1 LDKQG
6 FVIFASKNKMNLSLK
21 NKTALVC
28 GSTQGIGKAAAIEL
42 ANMGANLVLLAR
54 NEDKLKD
61 SLKDLD
67 VTNGQQHRYLVADFA
82 QPNDLKKTIA
92 DFVNAGNKIHVLVNN
107 TGGPK
112 GGMIKDAST
121 DEFLAAFNQHLICN
135 HILVQAIYPG
145 MISEKY
151 GRIINVISTSVKQ
164 PLPNL
169 GVSNTIRG
177 AVANWSK
184 TLANELGAFGITV
197 NNVLPGATNTARLQS
212 IVEVKAQQH
221 NEKVDDVFEE
231 MASESPMKR
240 IAQPE
245 EVAAAIAF
253 LASPAASYING
264 INVPVDGGRT
274 KSL

>member
-1 LDKQG
+1 MN
-6 FVIFASKNKMNLSLK
+6 ASLL

-28 GSTQGIGKAAAIEL
+28 GSTQGIGMATAIKL
-42 ANMGANLVLLAR
+42 ASMGANIILVAR
-54 NEDKLKD
+54 NEKKLQEVKQKLATTD
-61 SLKDLD
+61 
-67 VTNGQQHRYLVADFA
+67 GQNHGFLVADFTK
-82 QPNDLKKTIA
+82 PTELKTIIS
-92 DFVNAGNKIHVLVNN
+92 DYINAGNKINILINN

-112 GGMIKDAST
+112 GGPIIEATT
-121 DEFLAAFNQHLICN
+121 DEFLNTFNQHLICN

-145 MISEKY
+145 MIESGY

-177 AVANWSK
+177 AVASWSK
-184 TLANELGAFGITV
+184 TLAGELGQYGITV
-197 NNVLPGATNTARLQS
+197 NNVLPGATNTIRLQGIAEAKS
-212 IVEVKAQQH
+212 
-221 NEKVDDVFEE
+221 EKTGESVADIFEE
-231 MASESPMKR
+231 MAGESPMKR
-240 IAQPE
+240 IAEPE

-253 LASPAASYING
+253 LASPEASYING

>member
-1 LDKQG
+1 MIQ
-6 FVIFASKNKMNLSLK
+6 SLV

-28 GSTQGIGKAAAIEL
+28 GSTQGIGMATAVKL
-42 ANMGANLVLLAR
+42 SSMGANLVLIAR
-54 NEDKLKD
+54 DETKLKNTLAELET
-61 SLKDLD
+61 SE
-67 VTNGQQHRYLVADFA
+67 GQKHTYLVADFTK
-82 QPNDLKKTIA
+82 PTELKTIIS
-92 DFVNAGNKIHVLVNN
+92 DYINAGNKINILINN

-112 GGMIKDAST
+112 GGPIIEATT
-121 DEFLAAFNQHLICN
+121 DEFLNTFNQHLICN

-145 MISEKY
+145 MIESGY

-177 AVANWSK
+177 AVASWSK
-184 TLANELGAFGITV
+184 TLAGELGQYGITV
-197 NNVLPGATNTARLQS
+197 NNVLPGATNTIRLQGIAEAKS
-212 IVEVKAQQH
+212 
-221 NEKVDDVFEE
+221 EKTGESVSDIFEE
-231 MASESPMKR
+231 MAGESPMKR
-240 IAQPE
+240 IAEPE

-253 LASPAASYING
+253 LASPEASYING

>member
-1 LDKQG
+1 
-6 FVIFASKNKMNLSLK
+6 MNLSLK

-42 ANMGANLVLLAR
+42 ANMGANIVLLAR
-54 NEDKLKD
+54 SEDKLKD

-67 VTNGQQHRYLVADFA
+67 ASNGQNHSYLVADFA
-82 QPNDLKKTIA
+82 QPNDLKKTIT

-112 GGMIKDAST
+112 GGMIKDAAT
-121 DEFLAAFNQHLICN
+121 DEFLSAFNQHLICN

-221 NEKVDDVFEE
+221 NETIDDVFEE

>member
-42 ANMGANLVLLAR
+42 ANMGANVVLLAR
-54 NEDKLKD
+54 SEDKLKD

-67 VTNGQQHRYLVADFA
+67 ASNGQNHSYLVADFA
-82 QPNDLKKTIA
+82 QPNDLKKTIT

-112 GGMIKDAST
+112 GGTIKDAAT
-121 DEFLAAFNQHLICN
+121 DEFLSAFNQHLICN

-221 NEKVDDVFEE
+221 NETIDDVFEE

>member
-1 LDKQG
+1 
-6 FVIFASKNKMNLSLK
+6 MNLDLVG
-21 NKTALVC
+21 KTAIVS
-28 GSTQGIGKAAAIEL
+28 GSTQGIGKAAALEL
-42 ANMGANLVLLAR
+42 AKMGASIVLIAR
-54 NEDKLKD
+54 NEEKLKETVAE
-61 SLKDLD
+61 LD
-67 VTNGQQHRYLVADFA
+67 TAQNQNHTYLVADFSKPENLRSA
-82 QPNDLKKTIA
+82 LSNYISNGGKASILI
-92 DFVNAGNKIHVLVNN
+92 NN

-112 GGMIKDAST
+112 GGAIKDAPVE
-121 DEFLAAFNQHLICN
+121 EFLAAFNQHLICN
-135 HILVQAIYPG
+135 HILVQALYPLMKENG
-145 MISEKY
+145 Y
-151 GRIINVISTSVKQ
+151 GRIINIISTSVKQ

-184 TLANELGAFGITV
+184 TLANELGGFGITV
-197 NNVLPGATNTARLQS
+197 NNVLPGATNTSRLQS
-212 IVEVKAQQH
+212 IAQVKADQF
-221 NEKVDDVFEE
+221 NETVDDVFAE

>member
-1 LDKQG
+1 
-6 FVIFASKNKMNLSLK
+6 MNNSLI

-28 GSTQGIGKAAAIEL
+28 GSTQGIGKATAIKL
-42 ANMGANLVLLAR
+42 SSMGANLILIAR
-54 NEDKLKD
+54 DETKLKNTLAELET
-61 SLKDLD
+61 SE
-67 VTNGQQHRYLVADFA
+67 GQKHTYLVADFTK
-82 QPNDLKKTIA
+82 PTELKTIIS
-92 DFVNAGNKIHVLVNN
+92 DYISAGNKINILINN

-112 GGMIKDAST
+112 GGPIIEAT
-121 DEFLAAFNQHLICN
+121 TEEFLNTFNQHLICN

-145 MISEKY
+145 MIESGY

-177 AVANWSK
+177 AVASWSK
-184 TLANELGAFGITV
+184 TLAGELGQYGITV
-197 NNVLPGATNTARLQS
+197 NNVLPGATNTIRLQGIAEAKS
-212 IVEVKAQQH
+212 AKTGESVSDI
-221 NEKVDDVFEE
+221 FEE
-231 MASESPMKR
+231 MAGESPMKR
-240 IAQPE
+240 IAEPE

-253 LASPAASYING
+253 LASPEASYING

>member
-1 LDKQG
+1 MYLCQTK
-6 FVIFASKNKMNLSLK
+6 ILKIMNSKKIL

-28 GSTQGIGKAAAIEL
+28 GSTQGIGKAAALKL
-42 ANMGANLVLLAR
+42 AEMGANVVLIAR
-54 NEDKLKD
+54 NKDKLQQAIA
-61 SLKDLD
+61 DLSKKE
-67 VTNGQQHRYLVADFA
+67 GQNHQFIVADFSN
-82 QPNDLKKTIA
+82 PEELKKIIT
-92 DFVNAGNKIHVLVNN
+92 DFISEGNIINILINN

-112 GGMIKDAST
+112 GGPIKDASV
-121 DEFLAAFNQHLICN
+121 DEFINTFNQHLICN

-145 MISEKY
+145 MITSGY

-177 AVANWSK
+177 AVASWSK
-184 TLANELGAFGITV
+184 TLANELGQYGITV
-197 NNVLPGATNTARLQS
+197 NNVLPGATNTIRLQGIAEAKS
-212 IVEVKAQQH
+212 
-221 NEKVDDVFEE
+221 EKTGESVLDIFSE
-231 MASESPMKR
+231 MAEESPMKR

-253 LASPAASYING
+253 LASPEASYING
-264 INVPVDGGRT
+264 INLPVDGGRT